1 MSLIELL
8 GLMRKHL
15 KLVIIL
21 PLVCAAATA
30 AFAWLV
36 LPNTYTASVSMYV
49 LTSTS
54 TENVGGLT
62 NTELSASQM
71 LTNDVAALIKSDRV
85 ERDTAESLSM
95 SSLSGYSVRVDS
107 QTTTRVVTLSVTG
120 DSPQAVAIVANGLAK
135 TTDAVAKEVMGVES
149 VNVIDKAYEPTS
161 PSGPPRTLYV
171 TVSVLVGFM
180 AAVAVVVLLDMLNTR
195 VRSAEDAEEL
205 LGISVIGRIPVI
217 RG

>member
-8 GLMRKHL
+8 GLMRKYL

-95 SSLSGYSVRVDS
+95 KLAFRVFGARGQSDHHARGHAFRDGRLAAGGGHRGERPCKDYRRRG
-107 QTTTRVVTLSVTG
+107 QGGHGRG
-120 DSPQAVAIVANGLAK
+120 KRERYRQGL
-135 TTDAVAKEVMGVES
+135 
-149 VNVIDKAYEPTS
+149 
-161 PSGPPRTLYV
+161 
-171 TVSVLVGFM
+171 
-180 AAVAVVVLLDMLNTR
+180 
-195 VRSAEDAEEL
+195 
-205 LGISVIGRIPVI
+205 
-217 RG
+217 

>member
-1 MSLIELL
+1 
-8 GLMRKHL
+8 MRKHL

-54 TENVGGLT
+54 TENAGGLT

-85 ERDTAESLSM
+85 ERDTAD
-95 SSLSGYSVRVDS
+95 SLSGYSVRVDS

-171 TVSVLVGFM
+171 TVSLLAGFM

>member
-1 MSLIELL
+1 
-8 GLMRKHL
+8 MRKHL

-120 DSPQAVAIVANGLAK
+120 DSPQAVTIVANGLAK

-149 VNVIDKAYEPTS
+149 VNVIDKAHEPTS
-161 PSGPPRTLYV
+161 PSGPPRVMYV
-171 TVSVLVGFM
+171 AVSVLVGFM